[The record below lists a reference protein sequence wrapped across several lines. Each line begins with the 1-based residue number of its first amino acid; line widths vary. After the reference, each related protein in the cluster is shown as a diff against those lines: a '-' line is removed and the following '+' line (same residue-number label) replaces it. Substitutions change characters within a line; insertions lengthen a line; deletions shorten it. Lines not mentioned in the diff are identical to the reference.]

1 MKVAVIV
8 FPGSNCDR
16 DMYHALRYAG
26 FEAEYI
32 YGREN
37 LSRFDAIAI
46 PGGFS
51 YGDYLRPG
59 AVAARDEIAEEI
71 RKEAEKGKFIFGVCN
86 GFQILVEMGLLPGAL
101 LQNPSGKFICRWIKL
116 KVEDNETPFTALF
129 KKGETIRLPVANG
142 FGRYVKAG
150 SEPRVIFRYTEDIN
164 GSDDMIAGISNDEGN
179 ILGLMP
185 HPERAYERLLG
196 GEDGLR
202 FFKSLKLFLE
212 KEGV

>member
-1 MKVAVIV
+1 MRVAVIV

-212 KEGV
+212 KGRG

>member
-164 GSDDMIAGISNDEGN
+164 GSDDMIAGISSDEGN

-212 KEGV
+212 KGRG

>member
-1 MKVAVIV
+1 MRVAVIV